1 MFFSRILLIQGRV
14 VRPLA
19 RPCCGLPFQVLQ
31 QAQGDDAVHPLL
43 YPGLFPPGP
52 GRSHRPEPGIVRG
65 MAGCRGGRSVAG
77 ADGRPVRPVEVEDK
91 AAEEETAQPPEDSK
105 AQELKAQDLKLQ
117 AQQLK
122 LKAHEEYR
130 VAQEAPIRVMQ

>member
-1 MFFSRILLIQGRV
+1 MDEVSLE
-14 VRPLA
+14 PTA
-19 RPCCGLPFQVLQ
+19 D
-31 QAQGDDAVHPLL
+31 QA
-43 YPGLFPPGP
+43 
-52 GRSHRPEPGIVRG
+52 S
-65 MAGCRGGRSVAG
+65 
-77 ADGRPVRPVEVEDK
+77 VEDK
-91 AAEEETAQPPEDSK
+91 AEDETAKPPEDSK